1 MFETAF
7 IALVVAALY
16 DFLKDP
22 PAFKAVWGAKM
33 RRVKE

>member
-1 MFETAF
+1 MITSFV
-7 IALVVAALY
+7 ISLVVAALY